1 MKLCPDDGHG
11 CNIAI
16 FIKYPGFLNSR
27 RGNGFIKKES
37 AGTRT
42 GITTTHTGMGEGVGV
57 YVCVCGETASVK
69 GADSTGMVQNIHSV
83 GIFYYKIFSQ

>member
-1 MKLCPDDGHG
+1 MKCKITNKKIEPFMSFGDMP
-11 CNIAI
+11 IA
-16 FIKYPGFLNSR
+16 
-27 RGNGFIKKES
+27 NGFIKKES

-57 YVCVCGETASVK
+57 YVCVCGETASVT